1 MQGYDHE
8 WLCRQVVEK
17 INDAILFSDRGGII
31 RLWNAGA
38 ESMFGFTAGEAIGQS
53 LDLITPENLRARH
66 WEGYYRVMETGV
78 SRYEDNLHAVPALK
92 KDGARISVEFSLAL
106 IRNGGGEILGV
117 SAVTREVTA
126 RWQRE
131 KALKERLA
139 ALEAQVGARGAG

>member
-53 LDLITPENLRARH
+53 LDLITPETLRARH

-78 SRYEDNLHAVPALK
+78 SRYEDNLLAVPALK
-92 KDGARISVEFSLAL
+92 KDGARISVEFSMAL

-117 SAVTREVTA
+117 AAVTREVTA

-139 ALEAQVGARGAG
+139 VLEAQAGARGAG